1 MNAYKRNYLR
11 FQDSTI
17 KFTDIGKTDQVA
29 FKDPSVVEIPVVQ
42 NLEKRVLLR
51 LESQLAVI
59 VRKAD
64 PKRVSKSTAVR
75 VREHIASNILYLG
88 ISLQ

>member
-1 MNAYKRNYLR
+1 MEKR
-11 FQDSTI
+11 T
-17 KFTDIGKTDQVA
+17 KVA
-29 FKDPSVVEIPVVQ
+29 FKDPSVVEMPVVQ

-64 PKRVSKSTAVR
+64 PKRISKSTAFR
-75 VREHIASNILYLG
+75 VREHIASNILYLD
-88 ISLQ
+88 ISLH